1 MTDPYLEQTP
11 EGGVPLAGDDPVL
24 LKDPIS
30 DALMRMVTEI
40 TAELWVERERRL
52 ALEAVLQ
59 EAGLLSTDAVENY
72 RPTEAQAAD
81 IKRQRDDLVNGVFKE
96 LRRMTKSAGE

>member
-1 MTDPYLEQTP
+1 MTDPYSEQTP

-59 EAGLLSTDAVENY
+59 EAGLLSSDAVENY
-72 RPTEAQAAD
+72 RPTEAQAAE
-81 IKRQRDDLVNGVFKE
+81 IKRQRNELVKGVFKE
-96 LRRMTKSAGE
+96 LRRMAKSAGE